1 VDDKMTQ
8 PETKRSASL
17 SSAAVVAATVV
28 GFLVFAI
35 LGAESPVTAAE
46 GETPLEIEYPF
57 YPPAPLD
64 QTETE
69 AAVKTAGCV
78 TCHAKSDE
86 ATMHPQ
92 RSVVLGCTDC
102 HGGDATAVTSDYD
115 PGSAE
120 FLEAKARAHVQPSM
134 PETWKNKRNEERT
147 YALLNLESPEYVRFV
162 NPSDYRVAEEAC
174 GACHGTIIEKAKRS
188 IMATG
193 AMLFGGASYNNGIVP
208 FKRYIL
214 GEAYTR
220 EGLPA
225 AIRGKFEVTREQSD
239 MGVMQMALPLPAWE
253 TVPPADIFRIFE
265 RGGRNINSFF
275 PETGIPNP
283 EEEPGKPDVRASFRG
298 PGTGSRVSIPVLNIH
313 KTRLND
319 PNMWFMGTKDQPGDF
334 RSSGCAGCHVVYAND
349 REWYSSGS
357 YSKYGNRG
365 QAATAD
371 PMIANLTNEKGEK
384 EWGHP
389 IKHAFSRAIPTSQ
402 CMNCHM
408 HQPNM
413 FLNSYLGYTMWDYE
427 SDAPLMW
434 PEEQQYPDFTE
445 QLEVINR
452 NPEEAAYKG
461 KWADVEFLAEV
472 HTDVNPEAKD
482 TQFGDYHGHGWNFR
496 AIFKRSRDGTLLD
509 AAGNPV
515 SDDLPPKEKWQR
527 AVHMRD
533 IHAEIGMQCADC
545 HFADDAHGNGELHG
559 EVAAEVNIRCR
570 DCHGTAD
577 AYATLKTSGPA
588 SPIDGRDLSRLRNA
602 DNRKRFEWRGGK
614 LYQRL
619 LLPPHEEFAVSQVK
633 DSVTPGN
640 PEYNAKSARAKMM
653 SKGTDQSWGIGV
665 DKANRAHG
673 DDEIA
678 CFTCHSSWV
687 TSCGGC
693 HLTIQANWKS
703 EVHKYDAKVSR
714 NLATYNPQVARDQ
727 MFQLGKHGTVKDGII
742 APIRSSSALVLSS
755 TDINRNRIYIQQQPV
770 SAGGYS
776 AQAFAPHFPHT
787 VRKTET
793 KTCSDCHVSESND
806 NNAIMAQLLLLGTNF
821 VNFMGFNAWVGTDDE
836 VVAIQVTEWD
846 EPQAVIGSYLHEYA
860 YPDYFQEHEDR
871 DLELTMVTP
880 GYQDMDAGWIKSLRQ
895 FLSRELPEWTGI
907 RDALYDGE
915 YTHHAGRVGCI
926 QLRGEYL
933 YAAEGSKGMQA
944 FDVSTIGTKGFSER
958 IITAPFSPL
967 GQNVRVKSKNATCVA
982 LPTTQLLRPEN
993 NRTDLAQKVNLE
1005 QPMHPIYSYV
1015 AVTDAVEGLIL
1026 VNNETL
1032 TDFEPRNNFFE
1043 RAITWNPNGILDG
1056 ANYAHFAGHL
1066 LYVSANAGVVIVD
1079 LDDPM
1084 QPKVLSTIPLNGV
1097 RGTMVQFRYLFAV
1110 DRDGLK
1116 VVDVTDPSQPRIVD
1130 GATVPFADAR
1140 RVFVSRTYAYVA
1152 AGAEGLVI
1160 VDVEQPEKPSV
1171 FERFTANGQ
1180 LNDAQDVAL
1189 ATTNASLF
1197 AYVADGKNGLKVVQL
1212 TSPELNPKFYGFSPA
1227 PNPKLIAWRKTK
1239 SEALSVSRPLERDRA
1254 VDETGHQIAVLGR
1267 LGSRP
1272 FNLDEMKKL
1281 YMTEQGRVWTVKD

>member
-1 VDDKMTQ
+1 MTQ
-8 PETKRSASL
+8 HESNRSATT
-17 SSAAVVAATVV
+17 SSAAIIAATIA
-28 GFLVFAI
+28 GFLVLAVFG
-35 LGAESPVTAAE
+35 LESPSTASE
-46 GETPLEIEYPF
+46 GETPLEIEYPD
-57 YPPAPLD
+57 YPPAPAD
-64 QTETE
+64 QTEAE

-78 TCHAKSDE
+78 TCHTKSDE

-102 HGGDATAVTSDYD
+102 HGGDATAVTGNYD
-115 PGSAE
+115 PGSQE
-120 FLEAKARAHVQPSM
+120 FRDAQARAHVQPAM
-134 PETWKNKRNEERT
+134 PETWKNRRNEQRT

-193 AMLFGGASYNNGIVP
+193 AMLWGGGSYNNGIVP

-220 EGLPA
+220 DGKPA
-225 AIRGKFEVTREQSD
+225 AIQYKGEITREQSD

-265 RGGRNINSFF
+265 RGGRNVNSFF
-275 PETGIPNP
+275 PETGLPNP

-298 PGTGSRVSIPVLNIH
+298 PGTGNRVSIPVLNIH

-334 RSSGCAGCHVVYAND
+334 RSSGCAACHVVYAND

-357 YSKYGNRG
+357 YAKYGNRG
-365 QAATAD
+365 QTQTVD
-371 PMIANLTNEKGEK
+371 PMIANLKNEKGEK

-434 PEEQQYPDFTE
+434 PEEQQYPNFSE
-445 QLEVINR
+445 QLEVLER
-452 NPEEAAYKG
+452 NPEEASYKG

-472 HTDVNPEAKD
+472 HTEVNPKTKD
-482 TQFGDYHGHGWNFR
+482 TKFADYHGHGWNFR

-509 AAGNPV
+509 AAGNAIPEGL
-515 SDDLPPKEKWQR
+515 SDKEKFDR

-588 SPIDGRDLSRLRNA
+588 SPIDGRDLSRLRNS

-619 LLPPHEEFAVSQVK
+619 LLPPHNEFQVTQVK
-633 DSVTPGN
+633 DTVTPGN
-640 PEYNAKSARAKMM
+640 PEYNRKAARAKMM
-653 SKGTDQSWGIGV
+653 SKGTDQSWGSGV
-665 DKANRAHG
+665 AKADRAHG
-673 DDEIA
+673 DDDIA
-678 CFTCHSSWV
+678 CFSCHSSWV

-693 HLTIQANWKS
+693 HLTIQANWKT
-703 EVHKYDAKVSR
+703 EIHKYDAKTSR
-714 NLATYNPQVARDQ
+714 NFATYNPQVARDQ

-793 KTCSDCHVSESND
+793 KGCEDCHVSEAND
-806 NNAIMAQLLLLGTNF
+806 NNAIMAQLLLLGTHF

-871 DLELTMVTP
+871 DRELTMVTP
-880 GYQDMDAGWIKSLRQ
+880 GYQDMDPGWVKSLRQ
-895 FLSRELPEWTGI
+895 FFSRTLPEWTGV

-915 YTHHAGRVGCI
+915 YTHHAGRVECI

-933 YAAEGSKGMQA
+933 YAAEGKKGMQA

-967 GQNVRVKSKNATCVA
+967 GQNVRIKSKNATCVA
-982 LPTTQLLRPEN
+982 LPTTQLLRPEL
-993 NRTDLAQKVNLE
+993 NRTDLAQQVNLE
-1005 QPMHPIYSYV
+1005 QPMHPVYSYV
-1015 AVTDAVEGLIL
+1015 AVTDAEEGLIL

-1032 TDFEPRNNFFE
+1032 TDFEPRNNFFD
-1043 RAITWNPNGILDG
+1043 RAITWNPNGVLDG

-1079 LDDPM
+1079 LDDPLD
-1084 QPKVLSTIPLNGV
+1084 PKVLSTIPLSGA
-1097 RGTMVQFRYLFAV
+1097 RGTMVQFRYLFATTAN
-1110 DRDGLK
+1110 GLE
-1116 VVDVTDPSQPRIVD
+1116 VVDVTDPAKPRVVE
-1130 GATVPFADAR
+1130 GATVPLAEAR
-1140 RVFVSRTYAYVA
+1140 RVMVSRTYAYVA
-1152 AGAEGLVI
+1152 AGSEGLVI
-1160 VDVEQPEKPSV
+1160 IDVEQPEKPSV
-1171 FERFTANGQ
+1171 YMRYTADGQ
-1180 LNDAQDVAL
+1180 LNDAQDVAV

-1197 AYVADGKNGLKVVQL
+1197 AYVADGENGLKVLQL

-1239 SEALSVSRPLERDRA
+1239 SEALAVSRPLERDRA

-1272 FNLDEMKKL
+1272 FNLEEMQKL
-1281 YMTEQGRVWTVKD
+1281 YLTEQGRVWTVKD

>member
-1 VDDKMTQ
+1 MTQ
-8 PETKRSASL
+8 HDNQRSPSFP
-17 SSAAVVAATVV
+17 SSAVIAATIA
-28 GFLVFAI
+28 GFLVFAV
-35 LGAESPVTAAE
+35 LGAESPSTAAE
-46 GETPLEIEYPF
+46 GETPLEIVYPD
-57 YPPAPLD
+57 YPPAPAD
-64 QTETE
+64 QTEAE
-69 AAVKTAGCV
+69 AATKTAGCV
-78 TCHAKSDE
+78 TCHTKSDE

-102 HGGDATAVTSDYD
+102 HGGDATAVASNYD
-115 PGSAE
+115 PGSPE
-120 FLEAKARAHVQPSM
+120 FLDAKARAHVQPAM
-134 PETWKNKRNEERT
+134 PETWKNRRNEERT

-162 NPSDYRVAEEAC
+162 NPSDYRVADEAC

-193 AMLFGGASYNNGIVP
+193 AMLWGGGSYNNGIVP

-220 EGLPA
+220 EGKPA
-225 AIRGKFEVTREQSD
+225 AIQARFEVTREQSD

-298 PGTGSRVSIPVLNIH
+298 PGTGNRVSIPVLNIH

-357 YSKYGNRG
+357 YAKYGNRG
-365 QAATAD
+365 QTQTVD

-434 PEEQQYPDFTE
+434 PEEQQYPNFSE
-445 QLEVINR
+445 QLAVMER

-472 HTDVNPEAKD
+472 HTEVNPDTKD
-482 TQFGDYHGHGWNFR
+482 TKFADYHGHGWNFR

-509 AAGNPV
+509 AAGNAIPEGL
-515 SDDLPPKEKWQR
+515 SNKEKFDR

-577 AYATLKTSGPA
+577 EYATLKTSGPA
-588 SPIDGRDLSRLRNA
+588 SPPDGRDLSRLRNA

-619 LLPPHEEFAVSQVK
+619 LLPPHNEFQVTQVK
-633 DSVTPGN
+633 DTVTPGN
-640 PEYNAKSARAKMM
+640 PEYNTKAARAKMM
-653 SKGTDQSWGIGV
+653 SKGTDQSWGRGV
-665 DKANRAHG
+665 AKADRAHG
-673 DDEIA
+673 DDDIA
-678 CFTCHSSWV
+678 CFSCHSSWV

-693 HLTIQANWKS
+693 HLTIQANWKT
-703 EVHKYDAKVSR
+703 EIHKYDAKTSR
-714 NLATYNPQVARDQ
+714 NFATYNPQVARDQ

-755 TDINRNRIYIQQQPV
+755 TDINRNRIYVQQQPV
-770 SAGGYS
+770 SAAGYS

-787 VRKTET
+787 VRKNET
-793 KTCSDCHVSESND
+793 KGCEDCHVSEAND

-821 VNFMGFNAWVGTDDE
+821 VNFMGFNAWVGTHDE

-871 DLELTMVTP
+871 DRELTMVTP
-880 GYQDMDAGWIKSLRQ
+880 GYQDMDPGWVKKLRQ
-895 FLSRELPEWTGI
+895 FFSRELPEWTGI

-915 YTHHAGRVGCI
+915 YTHHSGRVECI

-933 YAAEGSKGMQA
+933 YAAEGKKGMQA

-967 GQNVRVKSKNATCVA
+967 GQNVRIKSKNATCVA
-982 LPTTQLLRPEN
+982 LPTTQLLRPEL
-993 NRTDLAQKVNLE
+993 NRTDLAREVNLE

-1015 AVTDAVEGLIL
+1015 AVTDAEEGLIL

-1043 RAITWNPNGILDG
+1043 RAITWNPNGVLDG

-1066 LYVSANAGVVIVD
+1066 LYVSAKSGVVIVD
-1079 LDDPM
+1079 LDEPLE
-1084 QPKVLSTIPLNGV
+1084 PRVLATIPLDGA
-1097 RGTMVQFRYLFAV
+1097 RGSMVQFRYLFVTTAK
-1110 DRDGLK
+1110 GLE
-1116 VVDVTDPSQPRIVD
+1116 VVDVTDPATPRIVA
-1130 GATVPFADAR
+1130 GATVPLADAR
-1140 RVFVSRTYAYVA
+1140 RVMVSRTYAYVA
-1152 AGAEGLVI
+1152 AGSEGLVI
-1160 VDVEQPEKPSV
+1160 VDVEKPERPSV
-1171 FERFTANGQ
+1171 YMRYTADGQ
-1180 LNDAQDVAL
+1180 LDDAQDVAV

-1197 AYVADGKNGLKVVQL
+1197 AYVADGENGLKVVQL

-1239 SEALSVSRPLERDRA
+1239 SAALAVSRPLERDRA

-1272 FNLDEMKKL
+1272 FNLEEMQKL
-1281 YMTEQGRVWTVKD
+1281 YLTEQGRIWTVKD

>member
-1 VDDKMTQ
+1 
-8 PETKRSASL
+8 
-17 SSAAVVAATVV
+17 
-28 GFLVFAI
+28 
-35 LGAESPVTAAE
+35 
-46 GETPLEIEYPF
+46 
-57 YPPAPLD
+57 
-64 QTETE
+64 
-69 AAVKTAGCV
+69 
-78 TCHAKSDE
+78 
-86 ATMHPQ
+86 
-92 RSVVLGCTDC
+92 
-102 HGGDATAVTSDYD
+102 
-115 PGSAE
+115 
-120 FLEAKARAHVQPSM
+120 
-134 PETWKNKRNEERT
+134 
-147 YALLNLESPEYVRFV
+147 VRFV

-174 GACHGTIIEKAKRS
+174 GACHATIIEKAKRS

-193 AMLFGGASYNNGIVP
+193 AMLWGGASYNNGIVP

-225 AIRGKFEVTREQSD
+225 AIQARFEVTREQSD

-265 RGGRNINSFF
+265 RGGRNVNSFF
-275 PETGIPNP
+275 PETGLPNP
-283 EEEPGKPDVRASFRG
+283 EEEPGKTDVRASFRG
-298 PGTGSRVSIPVLNIH
+298 PGTGNRVSIPVLNVH

-349 REWYSSGS
+349 REWYSSGD
-357 YSKYGNRG
+357 YARFGNRG
-365 QAATAD
+365 QTQTVDPTIAA
-371 PMIANLTNEKGEK
+371 LKNEKGEK

-389 IKHAFSRAIPTSQ
+389 IKHTFSRAIPTSQ

-461 KWADVEFLAEV
+461 KWGDVEFLAEV
-472 HTDVNPEAKD
+472 HTEINPKARD

-496 AIFKRSRDGTLLD
+496 AVFKRSRDGTLLD
-509 AAGNPV
+509 AAGRPV
-515 SDDLPPKEKWQR
+515 PDDLPTKEKFER

-545 HFADDAHGNGELHG
+545 HFADDSHGNGELHG

-577 AYATLKTSGPA
+577 AYATLQTSGPA
-588 SPIDGRDLSRLRNA
+588 APPEGRNLARLRNT
-602 DNRKRFEWRGGK
+602 DNRLRFEWRGGQ

-619 LLPPHEEFAVSQVK
+619 TLPPHQEFAVSQVK
-633 DSVTPGN
+633 DSVTPGHS
-640 PEYNAKSARAKMM
+640 EYNEKAARAKMM
-653 SKGTDQSWGIGV
+653 SKGSDQAWGRDV
-665 DKANRAHG
+665 EKADRAHG

-678 CFTCHSSWV
+678 CFSCHSSWV

-693 HLTIQANWKS
+693 HLSIQANWKS
-703 EVHKYDAKVSR
+703 EVHKYDGKVSR

-742 APIRSSSALVLSS
+742 APVRSSSALVLSS
-755 TDINRNRIYIQQQPV
+755 TDINRNRVYIQQQPI
-770 SAGGYS
+770 SAAGYS

-793 KTCSDCHVSESND
+793 KTCSDCHVSEEND

-821 VNFMGFNAWVGTDDE
+821 VNFMGFNAWVGTGDE

-860 YPDYFQEHEDR
+860 YPDYYEEHLDR
-871 DLELTMVTP
+871 DLELTEQTP
-880 GYQDMDAGWIKSLRQ
+880 GYQDMDAGWIKKLRQ
-895 FLSRELPEWTGI
+895 TLSKRLPAWMGV

-915 YTHHAGRVGCI
+915 YAHHSGRVECI

-933 YAAEGSKGMQA
+933 YAAEGKKGMQA

-958 IITAPFSPL
+958 IITAPWSPL

-982 LPTTQLLRPEN
+982 LPTNQLLRPEK
-993 NRTDLAQKVNLE
+993 NRTELAREVNLE

-1015 AVTDAVEGLIL
+1015 AVTDSEEGLIL
-1026 VNNETL
+1026 IDNETL

-1043 RAITWNPNGILDG
+1043 RALTWNPDGLLDG

-1066 LYVSANAGVVIVD
+1066 LYVSAKAGVIVVD
-1079 LDDPM
+1079 LDEPLE
-1084 QPKVLSTIPLNGV
+1084 PKVRATIPLKNPK
-1097 RGTMVQFRYLFAV
+1097 GTMVQFRYLFAV
-1110 DRDGLK
+1110 DDEGLQ
-1116 VVDVTDPSQPRIVD
+1116 VVDVTDPAAPRVVE
-1130 GATVPFADAR
+1130 GATVPLEEAR
-1140 RVFVSRTYAYVA
+1140 RVFVARTYAYVA
-1152 AGAEGLVI
+1152 AGTEGLVI
-1160 VDVEQPEKPSV
+1160 VDVERPEEPRV
-1171 FERFTANGQ
+1171 FMKYTAQGT
-1180 LNDAQDVAL
+1180 LDDAQDVAV

-1197 AYVADGKNGLKVVQL
+1197 AYVADGENGLKVVQL
-1212 TSPELNPKFYGFSPA
+1212 TSPELNPKFYGFSPT
-1227 PNPKLIAWRKTK
+1227 PNPKLIATRKT
-1239 SEALSVSRPLERDRA
+1239 SSAALAVSRALERDRA
-1254 VDETGHQIAVLGR
+1254 VDETGNQIAVLGR

-1272 FNLDEMKKL
+1272 FNLDEMRRL
-1281 YMTEQGRVWTVKD
+1281 YQTAEGTVWSVKD

>member
-1 VDDKMTQ
+1 MTQ

>member
-1 VDDKMTQ
+1 MKA
-8 PETKRSASL
+8 ASRYQSL
-17 SSAAVVAATVV
+17 LTALLTAIVVAGLA
-28 GFLVFAI
+28 VFAV
-35 LGAESPVTAAE
+35 LGTGGESIASE
-46 GETPLEIEYPF
+46 GEHPLDIDYPE
-57 YPPAPLD
+57 YPPAPRD
-64 QTETE
+64 QTDAE
-69 AAVKTAGCV
+69 ATLKSAGCQS
-78 TCHAKSDE
+78 CHTKSDE

-102 HGGDATAVTSDYD
+102 HGGDATISASGSEWGSDAWE
-115 PGSAE
+115 STKLA
-120 FLEAKARAHVQPSM
+120 AHVRPAM
-134 PETWKNKRNEERT
+134 PETWAKKKNEVRT

-162 NPSDYRVAEEAC
+162 NPSDYRVADESC
-174 GACHGTIIEKAKRS
+174 GACHATIIEKAKRS

-193 AMLFGGASYNNGIVP
+193 AMLYGGASYNNGIVP

-225 AIRGKFEVTREQSD
+225 AIMAKFKVTQEQSD
-239 MGVMQMALPLPAWE
+239 MGVMEMALPLPAWE
-253 TVPPADIFRIFE
+253 TVPPADIFRVFE
-265 RGGRNINSFF
+265 RGGRNVNSLF
-275 PETGIPNP
+275 PETGIPNS
-283 EEEPGKPDVRASFRG
+283 EEEPGKTDVRASFRG
-298 PGTGSRVSIPVLNIH
+298 PGTGGRVSIPVLNIH

-357 YSKYGNRG
+357 YAKYGNRG
-365 QAATAD
+365 QTATED
-371 PMIANLTNEKGEK
+371 PAIARLVNAKGEK

-413 FLNSYLGYTMWDYE
+413 FLNPYLGYTMWDYE

-434 PEEQQYPDFTE
+434 PEKQKYPKIAEIRAVLD
-445 QLEVINR
+445 R

-461 KWADVEFLAEV
+461 KWSDVEFTAEV
-472 HTDVNPEAKD
+472 WKDINPLAKD
-482 TQFGDYHGHGWNFR
+482 TQFADYHGHGWNFR
-496 AIFKRSRDGTLLD
+496 AVYKRSRDGTLLD
-509 AAGNPV
+509 AIGNPIP
-515 SDDLPPKEKWQR
+515 DDLPSKEKFER

-545 HFADDAHGNGELHG
+545 HFADDAHGNGDLHG

-577 AYATLKTSGPA
+577 EYATLRSSGPA
-588 SPIDGRDLSRLRNA
+588 SPENGRDLSRLRNS
-602 DNRKRFEWRGGK
+602 DNRNRFDWRGGK

-619 LLPPHEEFAVSQVK
+619 ILPPHNEFAVSQVK

-640 PEYNAKSARAKMM
+640 PEYNAKAARAKMM
-653 SKGTDQSWGIGV
+653 AKGGDQKWGRNV
-665 DKANRAHG
+665 DKADRAHG
-673 DDEIA
+673 DDDLA
-678 CFTCHSSWV
+678 CFSCHSSWV

-693 HLTIQANWKS
+693 HLTIQANWKT
-703 EVHKYDAKVSR
+703 EVHKYDAKTSR
-714 NLATYNPQVARDQ
+714 NFATYNPQVARDQ

-742 APIRSSSALVLSS
+742 APVRSSSALVLSS
-755 TDINRNRIYIQQQPV
+755 QDVNRNRIYIQQQPV
-770 SAGGYS
+770 SAAGYS

-821 VNFMGFNAWVGTDDE
+821 VNFMGFNAWVGTDHE
-836 VVAIQVTEWD
+836 IAAIQVTEWD

-860 YPDYFQEHEDR
+860 YPDYYEEHVDR
-871 DLELTMVTP
+871 DLELTEVTP
-880 GYQDMDAGWIKSLRQ
+880 GYQDMDAGWIKKTRE
-895 FLSRELPEWTGI
+895 FLSKRLPKWTGI
-907 RDALYDGE
+907 RDAIYDGE
-915 YTHHAGRVGCI
+915 YTHHSGRVECI

-933 YAAEGSKGMQA
+933 YAAEGKKGMQA

-958 IITAPFSPL
+958 IITAPWSPL
-967 GQNVRVKSKNATCVA
+967 GQNVRIKSKNATCVA
-982 LPTTQLLRPEN
+982 LPTTQLLRPEK

-1015 AVTDAVEGLIL
+1015 AVTDSEEGLIL

-1043 RAITWNPNGILDG
+1043 RAVTWNPNGLLDG
-1056 ANYAHFAGHL
+1056 ANYATFAGHL
-1066 LYVSANAGVVIVD
+1066 LYVSAKVGVVVVD
-1079 LDDPM
+1079 LDDPLR
-1084 QPKVLSTIPLNGV
+1084 PKALATIPLNNA
-1097 RGTMVQFRYLFAV
+1097 RGTMVQFRYLFAT
-1110 DRDGLK
+1110 DDDGLK
-1116 VVDVTDPSQPRIVD
+1116 VIDITQPESPRLIE
-1130 GATVPFADAR
+1130 GALIPLAEAN

-1152 AGAEGLVI
+1152 AGSEGLVI
-1160 VDVEQPEKPSV
+1160 VDVEQPEDPRV
-1171 FERFTANGQ
+1171 FLRYDAGGR
-1180 LNDAQDVAL
+1180 LNDAKDVAV

-1197 AYVADGKNGLKVVQL
+1197 AYVADGVNGLKVIQL

-1227 PNPKLIAWRKTK
+1227 PNPKLIATRKTA
-1239 SEALSVSRPLERDRA
+1239 SEALSVSRALERDRA

-1272 FNLDEMKKL
+1272 FNLEEMKRM
-1281 YMTEQGRVWTVKD
+1281 YMTSIGSVWTVKD

>member
-1 VDDKMTQ
+1 MTA
-8 PETKRSASL
+8 ASKIQAL
-17 SSAAVVAATVV
+17 LIAIIVAA
-28 GFLVFAI
+28 LAI
-35 LGAESPVTAAE
+35 GGVSIASE
-46 GETPLEIEYPF
+46 GEHPRHVEYPD
-57 YPPAPLD
+57 YPAAPAD
-64 QTETE
+64 QSDAE
-69 AAVKTAGCV
+69 AALKSAGCQSCHVKT
-78 TCHAKSDE
+78 DE

-102 HGGDATAVTSDYD
+102 HGGDATIRLAEGAAKGSDAYRD
-115 PGSAE
+115 AQT
-120 FLEAKARAHVQPSM
+120 RAHVQPTL
-134 PETWKNKRNEERT
+134 PETWEARHNEQRT
-147 YALLNLESPEYVRFV
+147 YTLLNKESPEYVRFV

-174 GACHGTIIEKAKRS
+174 GACHATIVEKAKRS

-193 AMLFGGASYNNGIVP
+193 AMLWGGASYNNGIVP

-225 AIRGKFEVTREQSD
+225 AIQARFEVTRAQSD
-239 MGVMQMALPLPAWE
+239 MGVMSMAVPLPAWE

-275 PETGIPNP
+275 PETGLPNP

-298 PGTGSRVSIPVLNIH
+298 PGTGNRVSIPVLNVH

-334 RSSGCAGCHVVYAND
+334 RSSGCAACHVVYAND

-365 QAATAD
+365 QTATED
-371 PMIANLTNEKGEK
+371 PTIAELRNAKGEK

-434 PEEQQYPDFTE
+434 PEKQQYPKMDE
-445 QLEVINR
+445 ILEVIER
-452 NPEEAAYKG
+452 NPEEASYKG

-472 HTDVNPEAKD
+472 WKDVNPKAKD

-509 AAGNPV
+509 ASGNPV
-515 SDDLPPKEKWQR
+515 PDDLPTKEKFER

-588 SPIDGRDLSRLRNA
+588 SPREGRDLSRLKNA
-602 DNRKRFEWRGGK
+602 DNRNRFEWRGGK

-619 LLPPHEEFAVSQVK
+619 LLPPHEEFEVTQVK
-633 DSVTPGN
+633 DTVTPGN
-640 PEYNAKSARAKMM
+640 PAYNPKAARAKMM
-653 SKGTDQSWGIGV
+653 SKGTSQSWGRNV
-665 DKANRAHG
+665 AKQDRAHG
-673 DDEIA
+673 DDDIA
-678 CFTCHSSWV
+678 CFSCHSSWV

-693 HLTIQANWKS
+693 HLTIQANWKT
-703 EVHKYDAKVSR
+703 ETHHYEGKTAR

-727 MFQLGKHGTVKDGII
+727 IFQLGKHGTVKDGII

-755 TDINRNRIYIQQQPV
+755 TDINRNRVYIQQQPV
-770 SAGGYS
+770 SSGGYS

-793 KTCSDCHVSESND
+793 KTCSDCHVSEAND

-821 VNFMGFNAWVGTDDE
+821 VNFMGFNAWVGTEHE
-836 VVAIQVTEWD
+836 VAAIQVTEWD

-860 YPDYFQEHEDR
+860 YPDYYQEHLDR
-871 DLELTMVTP
+871 GRELTMQTP

-895 FLSRELPEWTGI
+895 TLSRKLPAWTGI

-915 YTHHAGRVGCI
+915 YTHHAGEVNCL

-933 YAAEGSKGMQA
+933 YAAEGEEGMQA
-944 FDVSTIGTKGFSER
+944 FDVSAIGTKGFSER
-958 IITAPFSPL
+958 FVTAPWSPL
-967 GQNVRVKSKNATCVA
+967 GQDTRIKSENATCVA
-982 LPTTQLLRPEN
+982 LPTTQLLRPER
-993 NRTDLAQKVNLE
+993 NRTELSREVNLE
-1005 QPMHPIYSYV
+1005 QPMHPIYSYA
-1015 AVTDAVEGLIL
+1015 AVTDSEEGLIL
-1026 VNNETL
+1026 VNVETL
-1032 TDFEPRNNFFE
+1032 ADFEPRNNFFE
-1043 RAITWNPNGILDG
+1043 RAITWNPGGILDG
-1056 ANYAHFAGHL
+1056 ANYATFAGHL
-1066 LYVSANAGVVIVD
+1066 LYVSTESAVVIVD
-1079 LDDPM
+1079 LDRPLE
-1084 QPKVLSTIPLNGV
+1084 PKVRATIPMKHP
-1097 RGTMVQFRYLFAV
+1097 RGSMVQFRYLFVV
-1110 DRDGLK
+1110 DEDGLK
-1116 VVDVTDPSQPRIVD
+1116 VVDVTLPERPRVVP
-1130 GATVPFADAR
+1130 GAVVPLADAN

-1152 AGAEGLVI
+1152 AGSEGLVI
-1160 VDVEQPEKPSV
+1160 VDVEQPEKPRV
-1171 FERFTANGQ
+1171 HLRYTADGK
-1180 LNDAQDVAL
+1180 LNDARDVAL
-1189 ATTNASLF
+1189 ATTNASLY
-1197 AYVADGKNGLKVVQL
+1197 AYVADGRNGLKVIQL
-1212 TSPELNPKFYGFSPA
+1212 TSPELNPKFYGFSPV
-1227 PNPKLIAWRKTK
+1227 PNPKLIAWRKTADP
-1239 SEALSVSRPLERDRA
+1239 ALAVSRPLERDRA

-1272 FNLDEMKKL
+1272 FNLEEMRRL
-1281 YMTEQGRVWTVKD
+1281 YLTAEGRVWTVQD

>member
-1 VDDKMTQ
+1 MQ
-8 PETKRSASL
+8 RESRTKPLLAGL
-17 SSAAVVAATVV
+17 
-28 GFLVFAI
+28 L
-35 LGAESPVTAAE
+35 TAALVAGGALFAAFGTVSNASE
-46 GETPLEIEYPF
+46 GEHPLEIDYPV
-57 YPPAPLD
+57 YPPAPRD
-64 QTETE
+64 QSEAE
-69 AAVKTAGCV
+69 AAAKSAGCV
-78 TCHAKSDE
+78 ACHSKSDE

-102 HGGDATAVTSDYD
+102 HGGDATAVAGNYE
-115 PGSAE
+115 PGTEA
-120 FLEAKARAHVQPSM
+120 FLEAKRRAHVQPSM
-134 PETWKNKRNEERT
+134 PMTWEERRNEVRT

-162 NPSDYRVAEEAC
+162 NPGDYRVADEAC
-174 GACHGTIIEKAKRS
+174 GACHATIVEKAKRS

-193 AMLFGGASYNNGIVP
+193 AMLWGGASYNNGIVP

-220 EGLPA
+220 DGQPA
-225 AIRGKFEVTREQSD
+225 AIRANFEVTRAQSD

-253 TVPPADIFRIFE
+253 TVPPADVFRIFE
-265 RGGRNINSFF
+265 RGGRNVNSFF
-275 PETGIPNP
+275 PEIGVPNP
-283 EEEPGKPDVRASFRG
+283 EEEPGKPDVRQSFRG

-334 RSSGCAGCHVVYAND
+334 RSSGCSGCHVVYAND

-357 YSKYGNRG
+357 YAKYGNRG
-365 QAATAD
+365 QTATED
-371 PMIANLTNEKGEK
+371 PMIAGLTNAQGEK

-434 PEEQQYPDFTE
+434 PEEQIYPDYE
-445 QLEVINR
+445 AQLETTLR

-461 KWADVEFLAEV
+461 KWRDVEFLAEV
-472 HTDVNPEAKD
+472 HTEINPKAVD

-509 AAGNPV
+509 ADGRPLP
-515 SDDLPPKEKWQR
+515 DDLPTREKFDR

-545 HFADDAHGNGELHG
+545 HFADDAHGNGDLHG

-577 AYATLKTSGPA
+577 AYATLRTSGPA
-588 SPIDGRDLSRLRNA
+588 APPEGRDLSRLRNA
-602 DNRKRFEWRGGK
+602 DNRLRFEWRGGK

-619 LLPPHEEFAVSQVK
+619 LLPPHQEFQVSQVK

-640 PEYNAKSARAKMM
+640 PEYNAKAARAKLMA
-653 SKGTDQSWGIGV
+653 KGQDQSWGRGV
-665 DKANRAHG
+665 EKSDRAHG
-673 DDEIA
+673 DDDIA
-678 CFTCHSSWV
+678 CFSCHSSWV

-693 HLTIQANWKS
+693 HLSIQANWKT
-703 EVHKYDAKVSR
+703 EVHKYDGKVTR

-727 MFQLGKHGTVKDGII
+727 MFQLGRHGTVKGGII

-755 TDINRNRIYIQQQPV
+755 TDINRNRIYIQQQPTS
-770 SAGGYS
+770 SAGYS

-793 KTCSDCHVSESND
+793 KGCEDCHVSDAND

-821 VNFMGFNAWVGTDDE
+821 VNFMGFNAWVGTDHE

-846 EPQAVIGSYLHEYA
+846 EPQAVIGSYLHQYA
-860 YPDYFQEHEDR
+860 YPDYFQEHLDR
-871 DLELTMVTP
+871 GLELTEVTP
-880 GYQDMDAGWIKSLRQ
+880 GYQDMDAGWIKGLRR
-895 FLSRELPEWTGI
+895 FFSKRLPEWTGV
-907 RDALYDGE
+907 RDAIYDGE
-915 YTHHAGRVGCI
+915 YAHHSGRVECL
-926 QLRGEYL
+926 QMRGEYL
-933 YAAEGSKGMQA
+933 YVAEGEKGMQA
-944 FDVSTIGTKGFSER
+944 FDISTIGTKGFSER
-958 IITAPFSPL
+958 FVTAPWSPL
-967 GQNVRVKSKNATCVA
+967 GQNVRIKSKNATCVA
-982 LPTTQLLRPEN
+982 VPTNQLLRPER
-993 NRTDLAQKVNLE
+993 NRTELAREVNLE

-1015 AVTDAVEGLIL
+1015 AVTDAEEGLIL

-1043 RAITWNPNGILDG
+1043 RALTWNPDGILDG

-1066 LYVSANAGVVIVD
+1066 LYVSADRGVVVVD
-1079 LDDPM
+1079 LDDPLS
-1084 QPKVLSTIPLNGV
+1084 PKVLSTIPLKAP

-1110 DRDGLK
+1110 DAEGLK
-1116 VVDVTDPSQPRIVD
+1116 VVDVTRPESPRVVE
-1130 GATVPFADAR
+1130 GATVPLEDAR

-1152 AGAEGLVI
+1152 GGAEGLVI
-1160 VDVEQPEKPSV
+1160 VDVEQPEQPRV
-1171 FERFTANGQ
+1171 FTKYTAEGR
-1180 LNDAQDVAL
+1180 LNDARDVAI

-1197 AYVADGKNGLKVVQL
+1197 AYVADGRNGLKVVQL
-1212 TSPELNPKFYGFSPA
+1212 TSPELNPKFYGFSPE
-1227 PNPKLIAWRKTK
+1227 PNPKLIATRQTA
-1239 SEALSVSRPLERDRA
+1239 SEALAVSRALERDRA

-1272 FNLDEMKKL
+1272 FNLEEMQRL
-1281 YMTEQGRVWTVKD
+1281 YLTEQGRVWTVKSD

>member
-1 VDDKMTQ
+1 MT
-8 PETKRSASL
+8 EHEKNRSPFL
-17 SSAAVVAATVV
+17 SSAAVIAATVA
-28 GFLVFAI
+28 GFLVLAI
-35 LGAESPVTAAE
+35 LGAESPSTAAE
-46 GETPLEIEYPF
+46 GETPLEIEYPV
-57 YPPAPLD
+57 YPPAPAD

-78 TCHAKSDE
+78 TCHTKSDE

-120 FLEAKARAHVQPSM
+120 FLEAKARAHVQPAM
-134 PETWKNKRNEERT
+134 PETWKNRRNEQRT

-162 NPSDYRVAEEAC
+162 NPSDYRVADEAC
-174 GACHGTIIEKAKRS
+174 GACHQTIVDKAKRS

-193 AMLFGGASYNNGIVP
+193 AMLWGGGSYNNGIVP

-220 EGLPA
+220 EGKPA
-225 AIRGKFEVTREQSD
+225 AIQARFEVTREQSD
-239 MGVMQMALPLPAWE
+239 MGVMQMAFPLPAWE

-265 RGGRNINSFF
+265 RGGRNVNSFF

-298 PGTGSRVSIPVLNIH
+298 PGTGNRVSIPVLNIH

-357 YSKYGNRG
+357 YAKYGNRG
-365 QAATAD
+365 QTQTVD
-371 PMIANLTNEKGEK
+371 PMIANLKNEKGEK

-434 PEEQQYPDFTE
+434 PEEQQYPNYSE
-445 QLEVINR
+445 QLEVLER
-452 NPEEAAYKG
+452 NPEEASYKG

-472 HTDVNPEAKD
+472 HTEVNPETKD
-482 TQFGDYHGHGWNFR
+482 TKFADYHGHGWNFR

-509 AAGNPV
+509 AAGNAIPEGL
-515 SDDLPPKEKWQR
+515 SNKEKFDR

-577 AYATLKTSGPA
+577 EYATLKTSGPA
-588 SPIDGRDLSRLRNA
+588 SPPDGRDLSRLRNA

-619 LLPPHEEFAVSQVK
+619 LLPPHNEFQVSQVK

-640 PEYNAKSARAKMM
+640 PEYNRKAARAKMM
-653 SKGTDQSWGIGV
+653 SKGTDQSWGTGV
-665 DKANRAHG
+665 AKADRAHG
-673 DDEIA
+673 DDDIA
-678 CFTCHSSWV
+678 CFSCHSSWV

-693 HLTIQANWKS
+693 HLTIQANWKT
-703 EVHKYDAKVSR
+703 EIHKYDAKTSR
-714 NLATYNPQVARDQ
+714 NFATYNPQVARDQ

-787 VRKTET
+787 VRKAET
-793 KTCSDCHVSESND
+793 KGCEDCHVSESND

-821 VNFMGFNAWVGTDDE
+821 VNFMGFNAWVGTDEE

-871 DLELTMVTP
+871 ERELTMVTP
-880 GYQDMDAGWIKSLRQ
+880 GYQDGDPGWVKRLRQ
-895 FLSRELPEWTGI
+895 FFSRELPEWTGI

-915 YTHHAGRVGCI
+915 YTHHSGRVECI

-933 YAAEGSKGMQA
+933 YAAEGRKGMQA

-967 GQNVRVKSKNATCVA
+967 GQNVRIKSKNATCVA
-982 LPTTQLLRPEN
+982 LPTTQLLRPEL
-993 NRTDLAQKVNLE
+993 NRTDLAQQVNLE

-1015 AVTDAVEGLIL
+1015 AVTDAEEGLIL

-1032 TDFEPRNNFFE
+1032 TDFEPRNNFFD
-1043 RAITWNPNGILDG
+1043 RAITWNPNGVLDG

-1066 LYVSANAGVVIVD
+1066 LYVSAKAGVVIVD
-1079 LDDPM
+1079 LDDPLE
-1084 QPKVLSTIPLNGV
+1084 PKVLSTIPLSGA
-1097 RGTMVQFRYLFAV
+1097 RGTMVQFRYLFATTAN
-1110 DRDGLK
+1110 GLE
-1116 VVDVTDPSQPRIVD
+1116 VVDVTDPAKPRIVE
-1130 GATVPFADAR
+1130 GATVPLAEAR
-1140 RVFVSRTYAYVA
+1140 RVMVSRTYAYVA
-1152 AGAEGLVI
+1152 AGSEGLVI
-1160 VDVEQPEKPSV
+1160 VDVEQPEKPTV
-1171 FERFTANGQ
+1171 FMRYTADGQ
-1180 LNDAQDVAL
+1180 LDDAQDVAV

-1197 AYVADGKNGLKVVQL
+1197 AYVADGANGLKVLQL

-1239 SEALSVSRPLERDRA
+1239 SEALAVSRPLERDRA

-1272 FNLDEMKKL
+1272 FNLEEMKKL
-1281 YMTEQGRVWTVKD
+1281 YLTEQGRVWTVKD

>member
-1 VDDKMTQ
+1 VGI
-8 PETKRSASL
+8 ASIGGT
-17 SSAAVVAATVV
+17 SVA
-28 GFLVFAI
+28 
-35 LGAESPVTAAE
+35 SE
-46 GETPLEIEYPF
+46 GEHPLEIDYPV
-57 YPPAPLD
+57 YPPAPPD
-64 QTETE
+64 QTEAN
-69 AAVKTAGCV
+69 AALKSAGCQS
-78 TCHAKSDE
+78 CHTKSDQ

-102 HGGDATAVTSDYD
+102 HGGDAGVKLTTDAAQ
-115 PGSAE
+115 GSAAFE
-120 FLEAKARAHVQPSM
+120 EVMNRAHVQPAM
-134 PETWKNKRNEERT
+134 PETWKERRNEVRT

-162 NPSDYRVAEEAC
+162 NPSDYRVADEAC
-174 GACHGTIIEKAKRS
+174 GACHKTIIEKAKRS

-193 AMLFGGASYNNGIVP
+193 AMLHGGASYNNGILP

-225 AIRGKFEVTREQSD
+225 AIKAKFEVTREQSD
-239 MGVMQMALPLPAWE
+239 MGVMSMALPLPAWE

-275 PETGIPNP
+275 PETGLPNP

-298 PGTGSRVSIPVLNIH
+298 PGTGNRVSIPVLNIH

-334 RSSGCAGCHVVYAND
+334 RSSGCSGCHVVYAND
-349 REWYSSGS
+349 REWESSGS
-357 YSKYGNRG
+357 YAKYGNRG
-365 QAATAD
+365 QTATAD
-371 PMIANLTNEKGEK
+371 PMISSLKNEKGEK

-389 IKHAFSRAIPTSQ
+389 IKHTFSKAIPTSQ

-434 PEEQQYPDFTE
+434 PEKQQYPDLAE
-445 QLEVINR
+445 QHEVLER
-452 NPEEAAYKG
+452 NPEEASYKG
-461 KWADVEFLAEV
+461 KWADVEFTAEV
-472 HTDVNPEAKD
+472 WKDINPQAKD
-482 TQFGDYHGHGWNFR
+482 TQFADYHGHGWNFR

-509 AAGNPV
+509 EAGLPV
-515 SDDLPPKEKWQR
+515 PDDLSTKEKFER
-527 AVHMRD
+527 AVHMKD

-577 AYATLKTSGPA
+577 EYANLRSSGPA
-588 SPIDGRDLSRLRNA
+588 SPEGGRDLSRLRNA
-602 DNRKRFEWRGGK
+602 DNSKRFEWRGGK

-619 LLPPHEEFAVSQVK
+619 ILAPHTEFAVSQVK

-640 PEYNAKSARAKMM
+640 AEYNKKAARAKMM
-653 SKGTDQSWGIGV
+653 AKGYGQKYGRNVSKE
-665 DKANRAHG
+665 NRAHG

-693 HLTIQANWKS
+693 HLTIQANWKT
-703 EVHKYDAKVSR
+703 EVHKFDAKTAR
-714 NLATYNPQVARDQ
+714 NFATYNPQVARDQ

-742 APIRSSSALVLSS
+742 APVRSSSALVLSS
-755 TDINRNRIYIQQQPV
+755 TDINRNRVYIQQQPT
-770 SAGGYS
+770 SSSGYS

-793 KTCSDCHVSESND
+793 KTCSDCHVSDEGD

-821 VNFMGFNAWVGTDDE
+821 VDFMGFNAWVGTEHE
-836 VVAIQVTEWD
+836 VAAIQVTEWD

-860 YPDYFQEHEDR
+860 YPDYYQEHVDR
-871 DLELTMVTP
+871 GLELTEVTP
-880 GYQDMDAGWIKSLRQ
+880 GYQDMDAGWIKSTRQ
-895 FLSRELPEWTGI
+895 FLSKKLPEWTGV

-915 YTHHAGRVGCI
+915 YTHHSGRVGCL

-933 YAAEGSKGMQA
+933 YAAEGKKGMQA

-958 IITAPFSPL
+958 IITAPWSPL
-967 GQNVRVKSKNATCVA
+967 GQNVRIKSKNATCVA
-982 LPTTQLLRPEN
+982 LPTTQLLRPER
-993 NRTDLAQKVNLE
+993 NRTDLTREVNLE

-1015 AVTDAVEGLIL
+1015 AVTDAEEGLIL

-1032 TDFEPRNNFFE
+1032 TDFEPRNNFFK
-1043 RAITWNPNGILDG
+1043 RAVTWNPDGVLDG
-1056 ANYAHFAGHL
+1056 ANYATFAGHL
-1066 LYVSANAGVVIVD
+1066 LYVSAKAGVVVVD
-1079 LDDPM
+1079 LDDPLE
-1084 QPKVLSTIPLNGV
+1084 PKVLAKIALNHP
-1097 RGTMVQFRYLFAV
+1097 RGLDLQFRYLFAV
-1110 DRDGLK
+1110 DDDGMK
-1116 VVDVTDPSQPRIVD
+1116 VIDVTLPERPRVVS
-1130 GATVPFADAR
+1130 GSLVPMKEAKR
-1140 RVFVSRTYAYVA
+1140 ITVSRTYAYVA
-1152 AGAEGLVI
+1152 AGSEGLVI
-1160 VDVEQPEKPSV
+1160 VDVEKPEQPRIFQKY
-1171 FERFTANGQ
+1171 TADGT
-1180 LNDAQDVAL
+1180 LNDAHDVTV

-1197 AYVADGKNGLKVVQL
+1197 AYVADGENGLKIIQL
-1212 TSPELNPKFYGFSPA
+1212 TSPDLNPKFYGFSPQ
-1227 PNPKLIAWRKTK
+1227 PNPKLIAWRKTADP
-1239 SEALSVSRPLERDRA
+1239 ALAISRPLERDRA
-1254 VDETGHQIAVLGR
+1254 VDEMGNQIAVLGR

-1272 FNLDEMKKL
+1272 FNLEEMRRL
-1281 YMTEQGRVWTVKD
+1281 YLTQEGRVWTVRD

>member
-1 VDDKMTQ
+1 MKAASRTQ
-8 PETKRSASL
+8 SL
-17 SSAAVVAATVV
+17 LTAVLTATLVI
-28 GFLVFAI
+28 GLTVFA
-35 LGAESPVTAAE
+35 VTFTGGVSNASE
-46 GETPLEIEYPF
+46 GEHALEIDYPI

-64 QTETE
+64 QSEAD
-69 AAVKTAGCV
+69 AAVKSAGCV
-78 TCHAKSDE
+78 SCHTKSDE

-102 HGGDATAVTSDYD
+102 HGGDATAVSGTYE
-115 PGSAE
+115 PGSEGFVA
-120 FLEAKARAHVQPSM
+120 AKAQAHVQPAM
-134 PETWKNKRNEERT
+134 PETWEKKNNEVRT
-147 YALLNLESPEYVRFV
+147 YALLNLESPEYVRFI
-162 NPSDYRVAEEAC
+162 NPSDYRVADEAC
-174 GACHGTIIEKAKRS
+174 GACHSTIVEKAKRS

-193 AMLFGGASYNNGIVP
+193 AMLYGGASYNNGIVP

-225 AIRGKFEVTREQSD
+225 AIKAKFKVSRAQSD

-253 TVPPADIFRIFE
+253 TVPPADVFRIFE
-265 RGGRNINSFF
+265 RGGRNVNSFF
-275 PETGIPNP
+275 PETGIPNS

-298 PGTGSRVSIPVLNIH
+298 PGTGNRVSIPVLNIH

-334 RSSGCAGCHVVYAND
+334 RSSGCASCHVVYAND

-357 YSKYGNRG
+357 YSKYGNKG
-365 QAATAD
+365 QTATDD
-371 PMIANLTNEKGEK
+371 PMIANLTNEAGEK

-434 PEEQQYPDFTE
+434 PEEQQYPDFEE
-445 QLEVINR
+445 QLKVLKR
-452 NPEEAAYKG
+452 NPEEASYKG
-461 KWADVEFLAEV
+461 KWADVNFLAEV
-472 HTDVNPEAKD
+472 FKDINPKTKD
-482 TQFGDYHGHGWNFR
+482 TKFADYHGHGWNFR

-509 AAGNPV
+509 AGGNAIPDGL
-515 SDDLPPKEKWQR
+515 SDKEKFDR

-545 HFADDAHGNGELHG
+545 HFADDSHGNGELHG

-577 AYATLKTSGPA
+577 KYATLKTSGPA
-588 SPIDGRDLSRLRNA
+588 SPVEGRDLSRLRNQ

-619 LLPPHEEFAVSQVK
+619 SLPPHNEFAVSQVK

-640 PEYNAKSARAKMM
+640 PEYNEKAARAKMM
-653 SKGTDQSWGIGV
+653 SKGTDQSWGTGV
-665 DKANRAHG
+665 SKENRAHG

-678 CFTCHSSWV
+678 CFSCHSSWV

-693 HLTIQANWKS
+693 HLTIQANWKT
-703 EVHKYDAKVSR
+703 ETHKHDGKTAR
-714 NLATYNPQVARDQ
+714 NFATYNPQVARDQ

-755 TDINRNRIYIQQQPV
+755 QDINRNRIYIQQQPV
-770 SAGGYS
+770 SASGYS

-793 KTCSDCHVSESND
+793 KGCEDCHLSEAND

-821 VNFMGFNAWVGTDDE
+821 VNFMGFNAWVGTDEE

-860 YPDYFQEHEDR
+860 YPDYYQEHVDR
-871 DLELTMVTP
+871 DLELTEVTP
-880 GYQDMDAGWIKSLRQ
+880 GYQDMDAGWIKSLRET
-895 FLSRELPEWTGI
+895 LSKRLTWLPDWMEP

-915 YTHHAGRVGCI
+915 YTHHSGRVECI

-982 LPTTQLLRPEN
+982 LPTTQLLRPEL
-993 NRTDLAQKVNLE
+993 NRSDLIQKVNLE
-1005 QPMHPIYSYV
+1005 QAMHPIYSYV
-1015 AVTDAVEGLIL
+1015 AVTDSEEGLIL

-1043 RAITWNPNGILDG
+1043 RAVTWNPNGILDG
-1056 ANYAHFAGHL
+1056 ANHAHFAGHL
-1066 LYVSANAGVVIVD
+1066 LYVSAAKGVVIVD
-1079 LDDPM
+1079 LDDPLN
-1084 QPKVLSTIPLNGV
+1084 PKMLATIPLNNP
-1097 RGTMVQFRYLFAV
+1097 RGSMLQFRYLFV
-1110 DRDGLK
+1110 TDDDGLK
-1116 VVDVTDPSQPRIVD
+1116 VVDVTKPEAPRLVE
-1130 GATVPFADAR
+1130 GATIPLAGAR
-1140 RVFVSRTYAYVA
+1140 RVSVSRTYAYVA
-1152 AGAEGLVI
+1152 SGSEGLVI
-1160 VDVEQPEKPSV
+1160 VDVEQPESPKV
-1171 FERFTANGQ
+1171 FMKFTAGGQ
-1180 LNDAQDVAL
+1180 LNDAHDVAI

-1197 AYVADGKNGLKVVQL
+1197 AYVADGKNGLKIVQL
-1212 TSPELNPKFYGFSPA
+1212 TSPELNPKFYGFSPV
-1227 PNPKLIAWRKTK
+1227 PNPKLIAMRQTK
-1239 SEALSVSRPLERDRA
+1239 SEALAVSRPLERDRA
-1254 VDETGHQIAVLGR
+1254 VDETGHQISVLGR

-1272 FNLDEMKKL
+1272 FNLEEMRKL
-1281 YMTEQGRVWTVKD
+1281 YMTNQETIWTVKD